1 MSGKLGALDLA
12 ANTDTVLY
20 TTPASTFAVAAINI
34 VNRSSATI
42 TARIAIA
49 DADAPTVAEYIEYE
63 VGIPPK
69 GVLERTGIV
78 TGANQ
83 RIVVRSSAT
92 DVNAVAY
99 GITTATA

>member
-1 MSGKLGALDLA
+1 MSGKLGALNLL

-20 TTPASTFAVAAINI
+20 TTPAVTFVIAAINI

-42 TARIAIA
+42 TVRIAIS
-49 DADAPTVAEYIEYE
+49 DADAPTVAEYIEYD
-63 VGIPPK
+63 VGVPPK

-78 TGANQ
+78 VGANQ
-83 RIVVRSSAT
+83 RIVVRSSAV

-99 GITTATA
+99 GITTATT

>member
-12 ANTDTVLY
+12 ASTDTVLY

-34 VNRSSATI
+34 VNRSGATV

-49 DADAPTVAEYIEYE
+49 DTDAPGLAEYIEYE